1 MLKRLL
7 TLFLLLFV
15 TVSFAAGKP
24 KKKKKRIKKTHP
36 IDSIY
41 SFYAKYNLSPDSAGD
56 TYLYYK
62 VYEWIGTNYRYAGNT
77 KNGIDCS
84 GFAAEMYKH
93 VYCRELL
100 GSAASIWTT
109 TEKISKSELK
119 EGDLVFFKIK
129 KGRISHI
136 GVYLGNNKFAHASTK
151 LGVIISDL
159 DEAYYKKYYFSGGRL
174 KQTAEL

>member
-1 MLKRLL
+1 MLNRWL
-7 TLFLLLFV
+7 TLLLILFV
-15 TVSFAAGKP
+15 SASFAAGKP
-24 KKKKKRIKKTHP
+24 KKKKKRTKVIHP

-41 SFYAKYNLSPDSAGD
+41 SFYTKYHLPIDSAKD
-56 TYLYYK
+56 AYLYYK
-62 VYEWIGTNYRYAGNT
+62 VYEWIGTNYCYAGNT

-84 GFAAEMYKH
+84 GFAAEIYKQ
-93 VYCRELL
+93 VYCRELM
-100 GSAASIWTT
+100 GSAASIWTAT
-109 TEKISKSELK
+109 DKVNRSDLR

-136 GVYLGNNKFAHASTK
+136 GIYLGNNKFAHASTK

-174 KQTAEL
+174 KQTT